1 MVGIYRLSTSS
12 LRCCLILVLLSL
24 CSAVM
29 SFRGPPRPGVSQAPA
44 AIINP
49 LRSWHANWPGV
60 RVLGEAPKTAS
71 PEPPQYPPRVTQVK
85 ATTSG
90 SGGATRRPR
99 LRGLLCAGLCA
110 GSAAK
115 LHARGQPQH
124 HIREHRVG
132 VDV

>member
-29 SFRGPPRPGVSQAPA
+29 SFRGPPRPGVSHAPA
-44 AIINP
+44 AEINP

-60 RVLGEAPKTAS
+60 RVLGEAPKTARH
-71 PEPPQYPPRVTQVK
+71 EPPQYPPLVGQVK

-90 SGGATRRPR
+90 CGGAAHRARSWR
-99 LRGLLCAGLCA
+99 FVHA
-110 GSAAK
+110 GSAA
-115 LHARGQPQH
+115 
-124 HIREHRVG
+124 
-132 VDV
+132 

>member
-29 SFRGPPRPGVSQAPA
+29 SFRGPPRPGVSHAPA
-44 AIINP
+44 AEINP

-60 RVLGEAPKTAS
+60 RVLGEAPKTARH
-71 PEPPQYPPRVTQVK
+71 EPPQYPPLVGQVK

-90 SGGATRRPR
+90 SGGATHQPR
-99 LRGLLCAGLCA
+99 LRGLFCV

-115 LHARGQPQH
+115 LHAGRQAQH
-124 HIREHRVG
+124 HVREHRVG
-132 VDV
+132 VDL